1 MSNLREETVL
11 GVRHWDERV
20 FSFTTTRAPGL
31 RFENGQFV
39 MLGLEVG
46 GRPLLRAYS
55 VVSPN
60 HEDFLEFLSI
70 KVPDGPLT
78 SRLQHIKPGDRV
90 LVGTKPT
97 GTLLVEDLKPG
108 RNLFLL
114 ATGTGLAP
122 FMSIV
127 RDPATYERFDQVVLT
142 HGVRVASE
150 LAYRDLILHDLPRH
164 EFLGDLVRDKLR
176 YYPTVT
182 REDFEH
188 VGRLTDLLGSGR
200 LLTDLGLPPLDP
212 ALDRA
217 MICGSPAM
225 LKDLSA
231 LLDAA
236 GFRISPGI
244 GEAGDYVVEKAFAVR

>member
-11 GVRHWDERV
+11 GVHHWDERV

-60 HEDFLEFLSI
+60 YEDFLEFLSI

-244 GEAGDYVVEKAFAVR
+244 GEAGDYVVE